1 MINKLVLI
9 GAGNVATHI
18 GQALFEQGVEIV
30 QVYSRSLV
38 SAKPLSELLKAEAIT
53 DISKVQ
59 EADAYLFAVKD
70 DAIADLVGAFPFSD
84 RIMLHTAGSV
94 DMEVFSQKTSD
105 YGVVYPLQT
114 FSKQRAVDMTK
125 VPFCLETSNSY
136 LAKVLEVW
144 IRKISS
150 SVQFLSKEQR
160 ASVHLAAVFACNF
173 SNYMYTVAEDFLQNQ
188 QLDFSLLRPLVLETA
203 RKVTHHLPSQV
214 QTGPAIRSDEKIL
227 QKHLHELSDT
237 PEWQNL
243 YRFVSDSIEKR
254 HKKS

>member
-18 GQALFEQGVEIV
+18 GQALYNQGVDIV
-30 QVYSRSLV
+30 QVYSRSLR
-38 SAKPLSELLKAEAIT
+38 SAKPLSKQLKAEPIT
-53 DISKVQ
+53 DISQVQ
-59 EADAYLFAVKD
+59 QVDAYLFAVKD
-70 DAIADLVGAFPFSD
+70 DVIPELIAAFPFSG

-94 DMEVFSQKTSD
+94 DMEVFSAKTSD

-114 FSKQRAVDMTK
+114 FSKQRSVDISE
-125 VPFCLETSNSY
+125 VPFCLEASNSD
-136 LAKVLEVW
+136 LAKLLEVW
-144 IRKISS
+144 LRKISS
-150 SVQFLSKEQR
+150 SVQFLNKEQR

-173 SNYMYTVAEDFLQNQ
+173 SNYMYTVAEDFLRHR
-188 QLDFSLLRPLVLETA
+188 QLNFSLLRPLISETA

-214 QTGPAIRSDEKIL
+214 QTGPAIRADEKIMA
-227 QKHLHELSDT
+227 KHLQLLT
-237 PEWQNL
+237 NAPEWQNL